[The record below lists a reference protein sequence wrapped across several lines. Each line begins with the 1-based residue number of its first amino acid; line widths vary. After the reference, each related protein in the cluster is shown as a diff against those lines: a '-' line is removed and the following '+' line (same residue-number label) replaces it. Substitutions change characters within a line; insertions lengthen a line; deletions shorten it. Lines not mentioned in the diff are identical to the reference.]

1 MITVSI
7 VEDNQGTREG
17 LATLLGR
24 TERLQCLATYPSGE
38 AALEAMPAEPP
49 NVALVDIHLQGM
61 NGIECVTKLKA
72 RLPALQ
78 VLMLTRYDESDMI
91 FNSLRAGASGYV
103 LKKMIGA
110 ELIPAIEQVHAG
122 GAPMSMQ
129 IARKVVN
136 HFHRIKQPSSDVEKL
151 TPREHE
157 ILTLL
162 AKGYLY
168 KEIGDQ
174 LGITL
179 NTVRTHLHVIYDKL
193 HVQSRTEATV
203 KFLGRG

>member
-72 RLPALQ
+72 RLP
-78 VLMLTRYDESDMI
+78 R
-91 FNSLRAGASGYV
+91 
-103 LKKMIGA
+103 
-110 ELIPAIEQVHAG
+110 
-122 GAPMSMQ
+122 
-129 IARKVVN
+129 
-136 HFHRIKQPSSDVEKL
+136 
-151 TPREHE
+151 
-157 ILTLL
+157 
-162 AKGYLY
+162 
-168 KEIGDQ
+168 
-174 LGITL
+174 
-179 NTVRTHLHVIYDKL
+179 
-193 HVQSRTEATV
+193 SRS
-203 KFLGRG
+203 